1 MIMVSMFL
9 VGFFSTYVSTA
20 FELTCTDT
28 DNDTLDSFPAN

>member
-20 FELTCTDT
+20 FEHLIE
-28 DNDTLDSFPAN
+28 LHVQILMMKR